1 MSKIMLKC
9 VRILPQMGQV
19 GAEQQQYARA
29 ASPRGSMCELAPS
42 ARPPFLGQDGP
53 SSQKMCQQ
61 LKPKCDCKQRF
72 KK

>member
-42 ARPPFLGQDGP
+42 SRLPFLGQD
-53 SSQKMCQQ
+53 
-61 LKPKCDCKQRF
+61 QRF